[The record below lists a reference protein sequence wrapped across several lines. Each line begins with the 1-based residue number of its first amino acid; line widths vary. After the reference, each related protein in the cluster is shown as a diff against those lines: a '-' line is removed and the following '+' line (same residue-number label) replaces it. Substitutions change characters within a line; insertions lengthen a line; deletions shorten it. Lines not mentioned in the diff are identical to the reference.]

1 MTSARDRDGAT
12 AHQYGRRSHH
22 GLIQPTVRLATD
34 PQMVLPPVLRPSIEE
49 TPRSWATSGLVA
61 GHDEAELVVHRAR
74 AHDRLPAALVK
85 DRPAGRPPV
94 GAVVAHDWQ
103 QEELRAVQADHPCR
117 LRGRAIHADVA
128 ADSADFGREYG
139 K

>member
-49 TPRSWATSGLVA
+49 TPRSWATSGLFVL
-61 GHDEAELVVHRAR
+61 HVHTTYDSMRVRDGLLTGIALTFSLPQGPGNQ
-74 AHDRLPAALVK
+74 LPAPT
-85 DRPAGRPPV
+85 RW
-94 GAVVAHDWQ
+94 H
-103 QEELRAVQADHPCR
+103 
-117 LRGRAIHADVA
+117 
-128 ADSADFGREYG
+128 SS
-139 K
+139 